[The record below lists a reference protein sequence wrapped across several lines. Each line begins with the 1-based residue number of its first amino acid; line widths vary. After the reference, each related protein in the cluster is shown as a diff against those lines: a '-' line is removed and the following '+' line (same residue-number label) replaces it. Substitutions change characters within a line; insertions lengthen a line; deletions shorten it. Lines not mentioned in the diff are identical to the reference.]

1 MKTYI
6 AFCLLLLP
14 VTAFAQ
20 KYGGMSQGDMQNMM
34 QVMQEVQKCMA
45 GIDQAKLNELK
56 TSSEQAKQE
65 IDTLCAQ
72 GERDKAQQ
80 QAMAF
85 GKKIASDPTMQQMR
99 KCGEMAQGAMPM
111 TGMADIY
118 DEKDYSSRH
127 VCDN

>member
-1 MKTYI
+1 MKTLI

-20 KYGGMSQGDMQNMM
+20 KSGGMNQGDMQNMM
-34 QVMQEVQKCMA
+34 QAMQEVQKCMA

-56 TSSEQAKQE
+56 NSSEQTKQE

-80 QAMAF
+80 QAMGFA
-85 GKKIASDPTMQQMR
+85 KKIASDPTMQQMR
-99 KCGEMAQGAMPM
+99 KCGEIAKGAMPM

>member
-1 MKTYI
+1 MKIYL

-20 KYGGMSQGDMQNMM
+20 NSGGISKGDMQNMM

-45 GIDQAKLNELK
+45 GIDQAKLKELEN
-56 TSSEQAKQE
+56 SSEQAKQE

-111 TGMADIY
+111 TGMADIF
-118 DEKDYSSRH
+118 DEKDYTSSH